1 MITGAASAQPLH
13 VISVTGNTIALS
25 VCGDRVRPEIVTP
38 LILPTE
44 LVAPQKAMILRVEL
58 AKFHH
63 ENRLQIHVHLIYQV
77 QAQVGRLP
85 QHLGRGK
92 DHLIRG
98 RCPQNIT
105 TLIFGG
111 QKCTEESAQVALTLW
126 DQSNQPVQLHL
137 WTRQTI
143 ITVPPMKNLED
154 PDSSPADKE
163 DQVDVLIGIDYYWR
177 ILGLHEN
184 EQLPS
189 GLVLSHT
196 RFGPVLSGLTDLT
209 PPNVTSLVACS
220 SSNIKDSGDS
230 GSDQLARSLL
240 GPGTVGS
247 QHPASALVDAQT
259 IEQVHTVFRVISSVC
274 VTSSL
279 SDHPPLADD
288 KVLTFWTF
296 GQQLQTVVVT
306 DATVQ
311 RAINPNACKEV
322 AWPHSTASL
331 GFHFCLDL
339 FSNIYSKQIGSL
351 MSTCYED
358 LCELFHHFWDLWRE
372 HQPAAFAEMN
382 GSSSRRQV
390 VRTQSR
396 FGEIALLR
404 PRDVSRSLWPDLI
417 FLLFSKDGFL
427 LSVSSRSGKKNRSV
441 DQLNSL
447 AVVIVDVF
455 ARASVRQ
462 GFLGQHH

>member
-1 MITGAASAQPLH
+1 MLVHASTYNYKTCTDQLLTILLDSGSQYSFIRESLATSLGLPL
-13 VISVTGNTIALS
+13 
-25 VCGDRVRPEIVTP
+25 
-38 LILPTE
+38 
-44 LVAPQKAMILRVEL
+44 
-58 AKFHH
+58 
-63 ENRLQIHVHLIYQV
+63 
-77 QAQVGRLP
+77 
-85 QHLGRGK
+85 
-92 DHLIRG
+92 